1 MHARHLDGRVAEGDH
16 MATIHVS
23 PDPAPAAPPV
33 PASVLRDVSETFP
46 TDDAVAH
53 AIRLHDEARDVHERA
68 ALFFD
73 ELAAAGTERRDY
85 YLGRAA
91 RHRLLAEQ
99 EREAAARQTNR
110 SLRF

>member
-1 MHARHLDGRVAEGDH
+1 

-23 PDPAPAAPPV
+23 PDPAPIAPPV

-46 TDDAVAH
+46 SDDAVAH

-73 ELAAAGTERRDY
+73 ELAAAGSERRDY

>member
-1 MHARHLDGRVAEGDH
+1 

-23 PDPAPAAPPV
+23 PDPAPSAPAV
-33 PASVLRDVSETFP
+33 PAGVLRDVSQTFP
-46 TDDAVAH
+46 TDDAVAQ
-53 AIRLHDEARDVHERA
+53 AIRLHDEAREVHERA

-91 RHRLLAEQ
+91 RHRLLAAQ
-99 EREAAARQTNR
+99 EREAAARQSSR
-110 SLRF
+110 RPLAL